1 MITAMPR
8 IAIVMHDFDLA
19 VATFRDGFGMPVA
32 DFSRR
37 TVPGLGAH
45 VAMCVPEGGSNI
57 ELMAPADPD
66 KPLSQSLQ
74 RCLDRRGEGPM
85 R

>member
-19 VATFRDGFGMPVA
+19 VATFRDCFGMPVA

-57 ELMAPADPD
+57 DSWARPTRTSP
-66 KPLSQSLQ
+66 
-74 RCLDRRGEGPM
+74 
-85 R
+85 